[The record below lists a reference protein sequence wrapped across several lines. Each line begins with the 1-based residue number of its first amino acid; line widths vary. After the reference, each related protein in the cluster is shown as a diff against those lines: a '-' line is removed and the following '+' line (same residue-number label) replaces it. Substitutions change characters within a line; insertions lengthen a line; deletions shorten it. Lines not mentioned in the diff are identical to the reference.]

1 MFSLVI
7 GESARKIRQDS
18 EELVQR
24 VIILQQT
31 HFVGAL
37 VYPCLFVADCSRRF
51 PSLQTTEELL

>member
-7 GESARKIRQDS
+7 GEFARKIWQDS
-18 EELVQR
+18 EERVQR

-37 VYPCLFVADCSRRF
+37 VFFCLSVADCSRRLS
-51 PSLQTTEELL
+51 SLQTTEELL

>member
-7 GESARKIRQDS
+7 GEFARKIRQDS
-18 EELVQR
+18 EERVQR

-37 VYPCLFVADCSRRF
+37 VYPCLADCSRRS